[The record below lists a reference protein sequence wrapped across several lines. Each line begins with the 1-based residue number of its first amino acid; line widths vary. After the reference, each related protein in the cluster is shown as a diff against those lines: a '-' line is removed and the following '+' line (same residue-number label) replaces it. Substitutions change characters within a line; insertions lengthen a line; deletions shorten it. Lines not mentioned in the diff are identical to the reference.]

1 MEQGGG
7 RQGGQEMMIQ
17 RTEQKLTV
25 LLKDAQEEQLIP
37 TQSSLCA
44 VIVLRSLLI
53 LTSLSLTVSA

>member
-1 MEQGGG
+1 
-7 RQGGQEMMIQ
+7 MMIQ

-53 LTSLSLTVSA
+53 LMSLSLTVRHEIHYDGSQ